1 MEIKPEKVFVVH
13 GEDNVCDY
21 FANLLEKEHGFNTY
35 APYSGTEFDLLT
47 GEIIKEGV
55 PIPIK
60 KNQQRKEGHLLFT
73 KIYLQQVSVCL
84 QLLSEAKEARTK
96 I

>member
-35 APYSGTEFDLLT
+35 APYSGTEFDL
-47 GEIIKEGV
+47 
-55 PIPIK
+55 
-60 KNQQRKEGHLLFT
+60 
-73 KIYLQQVSVCL
+73 
-84 QLLSEAKEARTK
+84 
-96 I
+96 